1 MEQSTV
7 TAHVHRDDEADK
19 LGMWL
24 FIFSELLLFGVLFLT
39 YSVYRYLHPVA
50 FGLAAEELDVVI
62 GTINTVILLLS
73 SLTIAMSITA
83 VQTGKTRHAIIL
95 LGTTLFLSLVFMV
108 NKYFEWSDKISHG
121 LYPGSEHMQG
131 LGQGDT
137 LFFGLYYMLTGVHAL
152 HMIIGMAIIGFVIYE
167 VKRGKINKGDYAYLE
182 NTGLYWHLVDLI
194 WIFLFPLFY
203 LVT

>member
-1 MEQSTV
+1 MEHSTV
-7 TAHVHRDDEADK
+7 ISHVHRDDEADK

-39 YSVYRYLHPVA
+39 YSVYRYLNPVA

-83 VQTGKTRHAIIL
+83 VQTGRTQHAIIF
-95 LGTTLFLSLVFMV
+95 LGATLFLSLVFMV
-108 NKYFEWSDKISHG
+108 NKYFEWSGKISHG
-121 LYPGSEHMQG
+121 LYPGSEHLQG